1 MTRDE
6 YNAAFE
12 ARAFALGF
20 VRRAPNEYGIPGGGV
35 LVHIHRGI
43 ALTRDAW
50 CYEQQWRLHMADVS
64 SMTALWQLY
73 LACADL
79 PARFGH
85 SDVTQPTGPAPLY
98 PERTVQSATRPRVL
112 ELTAHDLEQMRLRQ
126 RGG

>member
-20 VRRAPNEYGIPGGGV
+20 VRRAPNEYDIPGGGV

-50 CYEQQWRLHMADVS
+50 CYEQQWRLMGADVG

-79 PARFGH
+79 PTRFGH
-85 SDVTQPTGPAPLY
+85 SDVTQPTGPAMQVP
-98 PERTVQSATRPRVL
+98 TRGVAPAPARRVP